1 MIQRLALFLLPALLL
16 AQQTTQNQTVQDR
29 VVATVGDQVILESDV
44 EEILNT
50 LQAQFPSNGQN
61 LQALRQQVL
70 EELINQKLLYL
81 EALKDTS
88 IHVTPQEV
96 EQAMDQQIQQLEQS
110 MGKENFE
117 AQLRQEGL
125 TRQSLKDQYRERV
138 KEQLYIQKLIDQR
151 LRPRV
156 VVTPDEV
163 RRFYEEK
170 KDSLPERPAMVQLQH
185 ILIQIKPSPA
195 QVEKARKKAENLYQR
210 LLKGED
216 FETLAMQYSDDP
228 NTRDLGGDLG
238 YIPLSQIQGPLHD
251 TLANMEP
258 GQISKPIEDEAGFH
272 ILKVDE
278 KDGDVVHVRQI
289 LIRPVPTKADS
300 AKAKT
305 RAEALYRKLKDG
317 TPFEELA
324 RRYSDDPFT
333 RDNGGLVGYVP
344 LNNLPEPLKA
354 VAETLKVGTF
364 SEPVLTEAG
373 YYILKVLDRK
383 PGGKPSFEEV
393 QQDLKVLL
401 EQRKLQAEI
410 DRLTQELRKKYPVE
424 IKEG

>member
-1 MIQRLALFLLPALLL
+1 MIHRLALLLVPALML
-16 AQQTTQNQTVQDR
+16 AQSAQTFQDR

-44 EEILNT
+44 QEVLST
-50 LQAQFPSNGQN
+50 LQTQFPTNGQN

-88 IHVTPQEV
+88 IHVTPEEV
-96 EQAMDQQIQQLEQS
+96 EQAMDQQIQQLEQA

-125 TRQSLKDQYRERV
+125 TRQSLKDRYRERV
-138 KEQLYIQKLIDQR
+138 KEQLYIQKLIDKR
-151 LRPRV
+151 IRPRI

-163 RRFYEEK
+163 RQFYEEK
-170 KDSLPERPAMVQLQH
+170 KDSLPDRPEMVQLQH
-185 ILIQIKPSPA
+185 LLIQIKPSPA
-195 QVEKARKKAENLYQR
+195 QVEKARKKAEALYQR

-228 NTRDLGGDLG
+228 TTRDLGGDLG
-238 YIPLSQIQGPLHD
+238 YIPLSQVQGPLHD
-251 TLANMEP
+251 TLMHMEP
-258 GQISKPIEDEAGFH
+258 GQISQPIEDEVGFH
-272 ILKVDE
+272 ILKVEE

-305 RAEALYRKLKDG
+305 RAEALYRKLKEG

-324 RRYSDDPFT
+324 RRYSDDAFT
-333 RDNGGLVGYVP
+333 RESGGLVGYVP
-344 LNNLPEPLKA
+344 LNSLPEPLRS
-354 VAETLKVGTF
+354 VADTLTVGTF

-383 PGGKPSFEEV
+383 PGGKPTFEEV

-401 EQRKLQAEI
+401 EQRKLQAEL
-410 DRLTQELRKKYPVE
+410 DRLAQELRKKYPVE